1 MSRCE
6 GLPFNLNFGGERK
19 QDVMKKQSFWI
30 WTMIFLILP
39 QLGWAQGDGRI
50 ENTFGIGPR
59 AGFYKSKDA
68 DEGAWYGGVQ
78 ARFRLGEVIG
88 LEVAADYRSEE
99 TFEVD
104 SPTFSGEI
112 NQRSYPV
119 TASLLVFLPI
129 LPHFSPYL
137 VGGGG
142 IYYTKIDYS
151 DSLEDL
157 GFDDRIERPWGWHV
171 GGGLEIPFTETVAIN
186 ADVRYIFMDS
196 EFGREGTTNLDEDR
210 SVDGWVGTAALMFYF

>member
-1 MSRCE
+1 MSRCG
-6 GLPFNLNFGGERK
+6 GLALNPNLGEK
-19 QDVMKKQSFWI
+19 GNLVMKKKSFWI
-30 WTMIFLILP
+30 LIAIFLILP
-39 QLGWAQGDGRI
+39 QLGWAERI

-59 AGFYKSKDA
+59 AGYYQSRDA

-78 ARFRLGEVIG
+78 ARFRLGPAFG
-88 LEVAADYRSEE
+88 LELAADYRTEE

-104 SPTFSGEI
+104 TPTLSGEI

-142 IYYTKIDYS
+142 IYYTKIDFS
-151 DSLEDL
+151 SSLEDL
-157 GFDDRIERPWGWHV
+157 GFEDRTERPWGWHV
-171 GGGLEIPFTETVAIN
+171 GGGLEIPFTENVAFN
-186 ADVRYIFMDS
+186 ADVRYIFMDP

-210 SVDGWVGTAALMFYF
+210 SVDGWVGTGALMFYF